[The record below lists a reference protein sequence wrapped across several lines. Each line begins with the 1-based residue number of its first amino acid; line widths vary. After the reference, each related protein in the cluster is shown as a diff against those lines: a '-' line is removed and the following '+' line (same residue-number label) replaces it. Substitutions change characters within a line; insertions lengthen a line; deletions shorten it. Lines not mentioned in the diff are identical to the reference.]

1 MIKEVQAV
9 VEDEQFPLIT
19 REIARDYLKAMR
31 FLARAYKANQKL
43 HWEEGD
49 SIDAVMEE
57 VNTFL
62 SDQLGRGERKRLEGS
77 SNV

>member
-9 VEDEQFPLIT
+9 IDDEQFPLIA
-19 REIARDYLKAMR
+19 REIARDYIKAMR
-31 FLARAYKANQKL
+31 FLARVYKANEKL

-57 VNTFL
+57 VNHFL
-62 SDQLGRGERKRLEGS
+62 SDQLGRGDRKRLERGE
-77 SNV
+77 NV